1 MTALWRW
8 IRPLTTANRAK
19 LLFHYK
25 DSNDEQ
31 SVQLKMLLQEKSL
44 KAVVKEVTGLTDAAL
59 IEEIV
64 ASVESLD

>member
-1 MTALWRW
+1 MAYV
-8 IRPLTTANRAK
+8 
-19 LLFHYK
+19 FHYK

-31 SVQLKMLLQEKSL
+31 SVQLKLLLQEKSL

-64 ASVESLD
+64 TSVESLD